1 MHNKR
6 DKEKLTIYYSKL
18 IKVSHKY
25 PLHSGNSFRLI
36 KNDGRKRYLYKK
48 LLDRWGIVRYK
59 IPGRKMKKHVKRLEA
74 IMLGI
79 TMLFSMPFSGTA
91 MAAGKTSA
99 NQMTVKTHTAQTTA
113 AEDAE
118 SPKTTFPVHVIH
130 KTGNDKENF
139 VIVIMGD
146 GYTAQ
151 QQDQFVKD
159 ATQKAQGMLTWSP
172 YKEYSDRINIYAI
185 QTVSNETGISEYGGK
200 SVDTYFHLRLFGK
213 AIGFSNGGDQK
224 AKDLRKEM
232 EKKYLDAGAS
242 VGTIHILSNTN
253 GDFGA
258 SINSLFSFSMNS
270 EDNSSGTAMTHEV
283 SHSIC
288 GLGDEYERY
297 TNKPNTSAT
306 SDADSIKWSKLLGF
320 RGTGITMAGTETAFA
335 PSRECMMRWAGQPFC
350 EVCKM
355 ELARKLNNTDYVSC
369 PQKLYVADP
378 EISTPHSRTGTLDR
392 DSEKYRI
399 SEKNITKAN
408 EKDLEFR
415 TVVQNMV
422 NQEQHLKMSF
432 SIKDA
437 NGITIK
443 FHEEK
448 EFTIPA
454 LSNWYDPDAARESLS
469 IVLSNVSG
477 LVKGDILE
485 GKVIDTDTGKVLAT
499 DKTAGQTW
507 NTVNIHYQLK
517 NADGTSSVIPDAA
530 TAMVYVP
537 ANTTYVLR
545 KPDLSDYTYVG
556 NSVNQDR
563 ITVTEAETDVT
574 YYYQKK
580 KDSQVTPGENP
591 TVSPTIA
598 PSASTVPITSPTV
611 TPGETVPIT
620 SPIITPGETALP
632 ASPTV
637 TPGETAPAVSPTIA
651 PSTSTVPTTS
661 PTVTPGE
668 TAPPASPTVTPG
680 ETAPPASP
688 AVTPGETAPP
698 VSPTA
703 TPGETVP
710 TVSTKATEQSKDGQS
725 VTILENKNTSQKKA
739 EILVIIKSSF
749 AKKYAKNNYSFVK
762 RAIEKVEKETAKQRR
777 KVVIKVRF
785 KMQNRKNLRC
795 RLDRATL
802 HYLTDKKIRELQW
815 DNGNMRLTLDLKA
828 LRTIRKQTAKEV
840 SLTLKKIGS
849 KKILS
854 KIKKTNR
861 KRFAYEFSIID
872 AKKKKISS
880 IKKGKITIEL
890 GYQRSHTD
898 KKSKMYVYQMN
909 KNGSAVNILKSH
921 NDVKRKKIRFWVN
934 HPCRVVIGRKI

>member
-1 MHNKR
+1 
-6 DKEKLTIYYSKL
+6 
-18 IKVSHKY
+18 
-25 PLHSGNSFRLI
+25 
-36 KNDGRKRYLYKK
+36 
-48 LLDRWGIVRYK
+48 
-59 IPGRKMKKHVKRLEA
+59 
-74 IMLGI
+74 
-79 TMLFSMPFSGTA
+79 MLFSMPFSGTA

-99 NQMTVKTHTAQTTA
+99 NQMTGKTHTAQTTA
-113 AEDAE
+113 VEDVE

-224 AKDLRKEM
+224 AKDLREEM

-258 SINSLFSFSMNS
+258 SINSLFSFSTNS

-283 SHSIC
+283 SHSIG

-443 FHEEK
+443 YHEEK

-469 IVLSNVSG
+469 IVFSNVSG

-485 GKVIDTDTGKVLAT
+485 GKVIDTDTGKVLVT

-580 KDSQVTPGENP
+580 KDSQVTPSENP

-598 PSASTVPITSPTV
+598 PSASTVPTTSPTV

-637 TPGETAPAVSPTIA
+637 TPGETAP
-651 PSTSTVPTTS
+651 
-661 PTVTPGE
+661 
-668 TAPPASPTVTPG
+668 PASPTVTPG
-680 ETAPPASP
+680 ETA
-688 AVTPGETAPP
+688 
-698 VSPTA
+698 
-703 TPGETVP
+703 P

-861 KRFAYEFSIID
+861 KRFAYEFSVID

>member
-1 MHNKR
+1 
-6 DKEKLTIYYSKL
+6 
-18 IKVSHKY
+18 
-25 PLHSGNSFRLI
+25 
-36 KNDGRKRYLYKK
+36 
-48 LLDRWGIVRYK
+48 
-59 IPGRKMKKHVKRLEA
+59 MKKHVKRLEA

-99 NQMTVKTHTAQTTA
+99 NQMTGKTHTAQTTA
-113 AEDAE
+113 VEDAE

-200 SVDTYFHLRLFGK
+200 SVDTYFHLWLFGK

-224 AKDLRKEM
+224 AKDLREEM

-258 SINSLFSFSMNS
+258 SINSLFSFSTNS

-283 SHSIC
+283 SHSIG

-320 RGTGITMAGTETAFA
+320 RGIGITMAGTETAFA

-443 FHEEK
+443 YHEEK

-469 IVLSNVSG
+469 IVFSNVSG

-517 NADGTSSVIPDAA
+517 NADGTSSAIPDAA

-598 PSASTVPITSPTV
+598 PSASTVPTTSPTV

-637 TPGETAPAVSPTIA
+637 TPGETAPPA
-651 PSTSTVPTTS
+651 S

-688 AVTPGETAPP
+688 TV
-698 VSPTA
+698 

-710 TVSTKATEQSKDGQS
+710 TASRKATEQSKDGLS
-725 VTILENKNTSQKKA
+725 ITILENKNTSQKKA

>member
-1 MHNKR
+1 
-6 DKEKLTIYYSKL
+6 
-18 IKVSHKY
+18 
-25 PLHSGNSFRLI
+25 
-36 KNDGRKRYLYKK
+36 
-48 LLDRWGIVRYK
+48 
-59 IPGRKMKKHVKRLEA
+59 
-74 IMLGI
+74 
-79 TMLFSMPFSGTA
+79 MPFSGTA

-113 AEDAE
+113 VEDAE

-185 QTVSNETGISEYGGK
+185 QTISNETGISEYGGK

-224 AKDLRKEM
+224 AKDLREEM

-258 SINSLFSFSMNS
+258 SINSLFSFSTNS

-283 SHSIC
+283 SHSIG

-320 RGTGITMAGTETAFA
+320 RGIGITMAGTETAFA

-443 FHEEK
+443 YHEEK

-469 IVLSNVSG
+469 IVFSNVSG

-485 GKVIDTDTGKVLAT
+485 GKVIDIDTGKVLAT

-598 PSASTVPITSPTV
+598 PSASTVPTTSPTV

-620 SPIITPGETALP
+620 SPIITPGETALPTSPTVTPGETALP

-698 VSPTA
+698 ASPA
-703 TPGETVP
+703 VTPGETVP
-710 TVSTKATEQSKDGQS
+710 PVSPKATEQSKDGQS
-725 VTILENKNTSQKKA
+725 ITILENKNTSQKKA
-739 EILVIIKSSF
+739 EILVIIKPSF

-762 RAIEKVEKETAKQRR
+762 RAIEKVEKKTAKQRR

-861 KRFAYEFSIID
+861 KRFAYEFSVID

>member
-1 MHNKR
+1 
-6 DKEKLTIYYSKL
+6 
-18 IKVSHKY
+18 
-25 PLHSGNSFRLI
+25 
-36 KNDGRKRYLYKK
+36 
-48 LLDRWGIVRYK
+48 
-59 IPGRKMKKHVKRLEA
+59 MKKHVKRLEA

-99 NQMTVKTHTAQTTA
+99 NQMTGKTHTAQTTA
-113 AEDAE
+113 VEDAE

-185 QTVSNETGISEYGGK
+185 QTISNETGISEYGGK

-224 AKDLRKEM
+224 AKDLREEM

-258 SINSLFSFSMNS
+258 SINSLFSFSTNS

-283 SHSIC
+283 SHSIG

-320 RGTGITMAGTETAFA
+320 RGIGITIAGTETAFA

-443 FHEEK
+443 YHEEK

-469 IVLSNVSG
+469 IVFSNVSG

-598 PSASTVPITSPTV
+598 PSASTVPTTSPTV

-620 SPIITPGETALP
+620 SPIITPGETAPP
-632 ASPTV
+632 A
-637 TPGETAPAVSPTIA
+637 
-651 PSTSTVPTTS
+651 S

-680 ETAPPASP
+680 ETAPPVSP
-688 AVTPGETAPP
+688 TVTPGETAPP
-698 VSPTA
+698 ASPTA

-710 TVSTKATEQSKDGQS
+710 TVSPTVTPGETVPTASPKATEQSKDGQS
-725 VTILENKNTSQKKA
+725 ITILENKNTSQKKA
-739 EILVIIKSSF
+739 EILVVIKPSF

-840 SLTLKKIGS
+840 PLTLKKIGS

-909 KNGSAVNILKSH
+909 KKGSAVNILKSH
-921 NDVKRKKIRFWVN
+921 NDVKRKKIRFLVN

>member
-1 MHNKR
+1 
-6 DKEKLTIYYSKL
+6 
-18 IKVSHKY
+18 
-25 PLHSGNSFRLI
+25 
-36 KNDGRKRYLYKK
+36 
-48 LLDRWGIVRYK
+48 
-59 IPGRKMKKHVKRLEA
+59 MKKHVKRLEA

-99 NQMTVKTHTAQTTA
+99 NQMTGKTHTAQTTA
-113 AEDAE
+113 VEDAE

-185 QTVSNETGISEYGGK
+185 QTISNETGISEYGGK
-200 SVDTYFHLRLFGK
+200 SVDTYFHLRIFGK
-213 AIGFSNGGDQK
+213 AVGFSNGGDQK
-224 AKDLRKEM
+224 AKDLREEM

-258 SINSLFSFSMNS
+258 SINSLFSFSTNS

-283 SHSIC
+283 SHSIG

-297 TNKPNTSAT
+297 TNKPNTSAS

-355 ELARKLNNTDYVSC
+355 ELARKLNNTDYVNC

-443 FHEEK
+443 YHEEK

-469 IVLSNVSG
+469 IVFSNVSG

-485 GKVIDTDTGKVLAT
+485 GKVIDIDTGKVLAT

-611 TPGETVPIT
+611 TPGETVST
-620 SPIITPGETALP
+620 

-637 TPGETAPAVSPTIA
+637 TPGETVSTASPTLTPGETVSTASPTI
-651 PSTSTVPTTS
+651 
-661 PTVTPGE
+661 TPGE
-668 TAPPASPTVTPG
+668 TAPPVSPT
-680 ETAPPASP
+680 
-688 AVTPGETAPP
+688 VTPGETAPP
-698 VSPTA
+698 VSPTV

-710 TVSTKATEQSKDGQS
+710 TASRKATEQSKDGQS

-739 EILVIIKSSF
+739 EILVIIKPSF

-762 RAIEKVEKETAKQRR
+762 RAIEKVEKKTAKQRR

>member
-1 MHNKR
+1 
-6 DKEKLTIYYSKL
+6 
-18 IKVSHKY
+18 
-25 PLHSGNSFRLI
+25 
-36 KNDGRKRYLYKK
+36 
-48 LLDRWGIVRYK
+48 
-59 IPGRKMKKHVKRLEA
+59 
-74 IMLGI
+74 
-79 TMLFSMPFSGTA
+79 MPFSGTA
-91 MAAGKTSA
+91 MAEGKTSA
-99 NQMTVKTHTAQTTA
+99 NQMTGKTHTAQTTA
-113 AEDAE
+113 VEDAE

-185 QTVSNETGISEYGGK
+185 QTISNETGISEYGGK
-200 SVDTYFHLRLFGK
+200 SVDTYFHLRIFGK
-213 AIGFSNGGDQK
+213 AVGFSNGGDQK
-224 AKDLRKEM
+224 AKDLREEM

-258 SINSLFSFSMNS
+258 SINSLFSFSTNS
-270 EDNSSGTAMTHEV
+270 EDNSSGTAMTREV
-283 SHSIC
+283 SHSIG

-297 TNKPNTSAT
+297 TNKPNTSAS

-355 ELARKLNNTDYVSC
+355 ELARKLNNTDYVNC

-443 FHEEK
+443 YHEEK

-469 IVLSNVSG
+469 IVFSNVSG

-485 GKVIDTDTGKVLAT
+485 GKVIDIDTGKVLAT

-598 PSASTVPITSPTV
+598 PSASTVPTTSPTV
-611 TPGETVPIT
+611 
-620 SPIITPGETALP
+620 TPGETALP

-637 TPGETAPAVSPTIA
+637 TPGETAP
-651 PSTSTVPTTS
+651 
-661 PTVTPGE
+661 
-668 TAPPASPTVTPG
+668 PASPIVTPG

-688 AVTPGETAPP
+688 AVTPGETVPP
-698 VSPTA
+698 VSP
-703 TPGETVP
+703 
-710 TVSTKATEQSKDGQS
+710 KATEQSKDGQS
-725 VTILENKNTSQKKA
+725 ITILENKNTSQKKA
-739 EILVIIKSSF
+739 EILVIIKPSF

-762 RAIEKVEKETAKQRR
+762 RAIEKVEKKTAKQRR

-854 KIKKTNR
+854 KIKQTNR

-909 KNGSAVNILKSH
+909 KNGSAVNKLKSH
-921 NDVKRKKIRFWVN
+921 NDVKRKKIQFLVN

>member
-1 MHNKR
+1 
-6 DKEKLTIYYSKL
+6 
-18 IKVSHKY
+18 
-25 PLHSGNSFRLI
+25 
-36 KNDGRKRYLYKK
+36 
-48 LLDRWGIVRYK
+48 
-59 IPGRKMKKHVKRLEA
+59 MKKHVKRLEA

-79 TMLFSMPFSGTA
+79 TMIFSMPFSGTA

-99 NQMTVKTHTAQTTA
+99 NQMIGKTHAAQTTA
-113 AEDAE
+113 VEDAE

-185 QTVSNETGISEYGGK
+185 QTISNETGISEYGGK

-224 AKDLRKEM
+224 AKDLREEM

-258 SINSLFSFSMNS
+258 SINSLFSFSTNS

-283 SHSIC
+283 SHSIG

-297 TNKPNTSAT
+297 TNKPNTSDT

-320 RGTGITMAGTETAFA
+320 RGIGITIAGTETAFA

-443 FHEEK
+443 YHEEK

-469 IVLSNVSG
+469 IVFSNVSG

-591 TVSPTIA
+591 TVSPTIV
-598 PSASTVPITSPTV
+598 PSASTVPATSPTV

-620 SPIITPGETALP
+620 SPIITPGETAPP

-637 TPGETAPAVSPTIA
+637 TPGETAPPV
-651 PSTSTVPTTS
+651 S

-668 TAPPASPTVTPG
+668 TAPPASPT
-680 ETAPPASP
+680 
-688 AVTPGETAPP
+688 
-698 VSPTA
+698 A

-710 TVSTKATEQSKDGQS
+710 TVSPTVTPGETVPTASPKATEQSKDGLS
-725 VTILENKNTSQKKA
+725 ITILENKNTSQKKA
-739 EILVIIKSSF
+739 EILVVIKPSF

>member
-1 MHNKR
+1 
-6 DKEKLTIYYSKL
+6 
-18 IKVSHKY
+18 
-25 PLHSGNSFRLI
+25 
-36 KNDGRKRYLYKK
+36 
-48 LLDRWGIVRYK
+48 
-59 IPGRKMKKHVKRLEA
+59 
-74 IMLGI
+74 
-79 TMLFSMPFSGTA
+79 
-91 MAAGKTSA
+91 
-99 NQMTVKTHTAQTTA
+99 
-113 AEDAE
+113 
-118 SPKTTFPVHVIH
+118 
-130 KTGNDKENF
+130 
-139 VIVIMGD
+139 
-146 GYTAQ
+146 
-151 QQDQFVKD
+151 
-159 ATQKAQGMLTWSP
+159 
-172 YKEYSDRINIYAI
+172 
-185 QTVSNETGISEYGGK
+185 
-200 SVDTYFHLRLFGK
+200 
-213 AIGFSNGGDQK
+213 
-224 AKDLRKEM
+224 
-232 EKKYLDAGAS
+232 
-242 VGTIHILSNTN
+242 
-253 GDFGA
+253 
-258 SINSLFSFSMNS
+258 
-270 EDNSSGTAMTHEV
+270 MTHEV
-283 SHSIC
+283 SHSIG

-320 RGTGITMAGTETAFA
+320 RGIGITMAGTETAFA

-443 FHEEK
+443 YHEEK

-469 IVLSNVSG
+469 VVFSNVSG

-530 TAMVYVP
+530 TAMAYVP

-611 TPGETVPIT
+611 TPGETVPT
-620 SPIITPGETALP
+620 
-632 ASPTV
+632 ASP
-637 TPGETAPAVSPTIA
+637 
-651 PSTSTVPTTS
+651 
-661 PTVTPGE
+661 
-668 TAPPASPTVTPG
+668 
-680 ETAPPASP
+680 
-688 AVTPGETAPP
+688 
-698 VSPTA
+698 
-703 TPGETVP
+703 
-710 TVSTKATEQSKDGQS
+710 KATEQSKDGQS
-725 VTILENKNTSQKKA
+725 ITILENKNTSQKKA
-739 EILVIIKSSF
+739 EILVVIKPSF

-909 KNGSAVNILKSH
+909 KKGSAVNILKSH
-921 NDVKRKKIRFWVN
+921 NDVKRKKIRFW
-934 HPCRVVIGRKI
+934 

>member
-1 MHNKR
+1 
-6 DKEKLTIYYSKL
+6 
-18 IKVSHKY
+18 
-25 PLHSGNSFRLI
+25 
-36 KNDGRKRYLYKK
+36 
-48 LLDRWGIVRYK
+48 
-59 IPGRKMKKHVKRLEA
+59 MKKHVKRLEA

-99 NQMTVKTHTAQTTA
+99 NQMTGKTHTAQTTA
-113 AEDAE
+113 VEDVE

-224 AKDLRKEM
+224 AKDLREEM

-258 SINSLFSFSMNS
+258 SINSLFSFSTNS

-283 SHSIC
+283 SHSIG

-443 FHEEK
+443 YHEEK

-469 IVLSNVSG
+469 IVFSNVSG

-485 GKVIDTDTGKVLAT
+485 GKVIDTDTGKVLVT

-580 KDSQVTPGENP
+580 KDSQVTPSENP

-598 PSASTVPITSPTV
+598 PSASTVPTTSPTV

-637 TPGETAPAVSPTIA
+637 TPGETAP
-651 PSTSTVPTTS
+651 
-661 PTVTPGE
+661 
-668 TAPPASPTVTPG
+668 PASPTVTPG
-680 ETAPPASP
+680 ETA
-688 AVTPGETAPP
+688 
-698 VSPTA
+698 
-703 TPGETVP
+703 P

-861 KRFAYEFSIID
+861 KRFAYEFSVID

>member
-1 MHNKR
+1 
-6 DKEKLTIYYSKL
+6 
-18 IKVSHKY
+18 
-25 PLHSGNSFRLI
+25 
-36 KNDGRKRYLYKK
+36 
-48 LLDRWGIVRYK
+48 
-59 IPGRKMKKHVKRLEA
+59 MKKHVKRLEA

-79 TMLFSMPFSGTA
+79 TMLFSMSFSGTA
-91 MAAGKTSA
+91 MAEGKTSA
-99 NQMTVKTHTAQTTA
+99 NQMTGKTHTAQTTA
-113 AEDAE
+113 VEDAE

-185 QTVSNETGISEYGGK
+185 QTISNETGISEYGGK

-224 AKDLRKEM
+224 AKDLREEM

-258 SINSLFSFSMNS
+258 SINSLFSFSTNS

-283 SHSIC
+283 SHSIG

-297 TNKPNTSAT
+297 TNKPNTSDT

-320 RGTGITMAGTETAFA
+320 RGIGITIAGTETAFA

-443 FHEEK
+443 YHEEK

-469 IVLSNVSG
+469 VVFSNVSG

-598 PSASTVPITSPTV
+598 PSASTVPTTSPTV

-620 SPIITPGETALP
+620 SPIITPGETAPP

-637 TPGETAPAVSPTIA
+637 TPGETAPPV
-651 PSTSTVPTTS
+651 S

-668 TAPPASPTVTPG
+668 TAPPASPT
-680 ETAPPASP
+680 
-688 AVTPGETAPP
+688 
-698 VSPTA
+698 A

-710 TVSTKATEQSKDGQS
+710 TVSPTVTPGETVPTASPKATEQSKDGQS
-725 VTILENKNTSQKKA
+725 ITILENKNTSQKKA
-739 EILVIIKSSF
+739 EILVVIKPSF

-909 KNGSAVNILKSH
+909 KKGSAVNILKSH
-921 NDVKRKKIRFWVN
+921 NDVKRKKIRFLVN

>member
-1 MHNKR
+1 
-6 DKEKLTIYYSKL
+6 
-18 IKVSHKY
+18 
-25 PLHSGNSFRLI
+25 
-36 KNDGRKRYLYKK
+36 
-48 LLDRWGIVRYK
+48 
-59 IPGRKMKKHVKRLEA
+59 MKKHVKRLEA

-79 TMLFSMPFSGTA
+79 TMIFSMPFSGTA

-99 NQMTVKTHTAQTTA
+99 NQMTGKTHAAQTTA
-113 AEDAE
+113 VEDAE

-185 QTVSNETGISEYGGK
+185 QTISNETGISEYGGK

-224 AKDLRKEM
+224 AKDLREEM

-258 SINSLFSFSMNS
+258 SINSLFSFSTNS

-283 SHSIC
+283 SHSIG

-297 TNKPNTSAT
+297 TNKPNTSDT

-320 RGTGITMAGTETAFA
+320 RGIGITIAGTETAFA

-443 FHEEK
+443 YHEEK

-469 IVLSNVSG
+469 IVFSNVSG

-591 TVSPTIA
+591 TVSPTIV
-598 PSASTVPITSPTV
+598 PSASTVPTTSPTV

-620 SPIITPGETALP
+620 SPIITPGETAPP
-632 ASPTV
+632 A
-637 TPGETAPAVSPTIA
+637 
-651 PSTSTVPTTS
+651 S

-680 ETAPPASP
+680 ETAPTVSP
-688 AVTPGETAPP
+688 TVTPGETAPP
-698 VSPTA
+698 ASPTV

-710 TVSTKATEQSKDGQS
+710 TASPTVTPGETASPVSPTVTPGETVPPASPKATEQSKDGLS
-725 VTILENKNTSQKKA
+725 ITILENKNTSQKKA
-739 EILVIIKSSF
+739 EILVVIKPSF

>member
-1 MHNKR
+1 
-6 DKEKLTIYYSKL
+6 
-18 IKVSHKY
+18 
-25 PLHSGNSFRLI
+25 
-36 KNDGRKRYLYKK
+36 
-48 LLDRWGIVRYK
+48 
-59 IPGRKMKKHVKRLEA
+59 MKKHVKRLEA

-99 NQMTVKTHTAQTTA
+99 NQMTGKTHTAQTTA
-113 AEDAE
+113 VEDAE

-200 SVDTYFHLRLFGK
+200 SVDTYFHLWLFGK

-224 AKDLRKEM
+224 AKDLREEM

-258 SINSLFSFSMNS
+258 SINSLFSFSTNS

-283 SHSIC
+283 SHSIG

-320 RGTGITMAGTETAFA
+320 RGIGITMAGTETAFA

-443 FHEEK
+443 YHEEK

-469 IVLSNVSG
+469 IVFSNVSG

-517 NADGTSSVIPDAA
+517 NADGTSSAIPDAA

-598 PSASTVPITSPTV
+598 PSASTVPTTSPTV
-611 TPGETVPIT
+611 TPGETVP
-620 SPIITPGETALP
+620 TA
-632 ASPTV
+632 SR
-637 TPGETAPAVSPTIA
+637 
-651 PSTSTVPTTS
+651 
-661 PTVTPGE
+661 
-668 TAPPASPTVTPG
+668 
-680 ETAPPASP
+680 
-688 AVTPGETAPP
+688 
-698 VSPTA
+698 
-703 TPGETVP
+703 
-710 TVSTKATEQSKDGQS
+710 KATEQSKDGLS
-725 VTILENKNTSQKKA
+725 ITILENKNTSQKKA

>member
-1 MHNKR
+1 
-6 DKEKLTIYYSKL
+6 
-18 IKVSHKY
+18 
-25 PLHSGNSFRLI
+25 
-36 KNDGRKRYLYKK
+36 
-48 LLDRWGIVRYK
+48 
-59 IPGRKMKKHVKRLEA
+59 
-74 IMLGI
+74 
-79 TMLFSMPFSGTA
+79 MLFSMPFSGTA
-91 MAAGKTSA
+91 MAEGKTSA
-99 NQMTVKTHTAQTTA
+99 NQMTGKTHTAQTTA
-113 AEDAE
+113 VEDAE

-185 QTVSNETGISEYGGK
+185 QTISNETGISEYGGK
-200 SVDTYFHLRLFGK
+200 SVDTYFHLRIFGK
-213 AIGFSNGGDQK
+213 AVGFSNGGDQK
-224 AKDLRKEM
+224 AKDLREEM

-258 SINSLFSFSMNS
+258 SINSLFSFSTNS

-283 SHSIC
+283 SHSIG

-306 SDADSIKWSKLLGF
+306 SDADSIQWSKLLGF
-320 RGTGITMAGTETAFA
+320 RGIGITMAGTETAFA

-443 FHEEK
+443 YHEEK

-454 LSNWYDPDAARESLS
+454 LSNWYDPDTARESLS
-469 IVLSNVSG
+469 IVFSNVSG

-485 GKVIDTDTGKVLAT
+485 GKVIDTDTGKVLVT

-598 PSASTVPITSPTV
+598 PSASTVPTTSPTV

-620 SPIITPGETALP
+620 SPIITPGETALPASPIITPGETALP

-688 AVTPGETAPP
+688 AVTPGETVLP
-698 VSPTA
+698 VSPK
-703 TPGETVP
+703 
-710 TVSTKATEQSKDGQS
+710 STEQSKDGQS
-725 VTILENKNTSQKKA
+725 ITILENKNTSQKKA
-739 EILVIIKSSF
+739 EILVIIKPSF

-762 RAIEKVEKETAKQRR
+762 RAIEKVEKKTAKQRR

>member
-1 MHNKR
+1 
-6 DKEKLTIYYSKL
+6 
-18 IKVSHKY
+18 
-25 PLHSGNSFRLI
+25 
-36 KNDGRKRYLYKK
+36 
-48 LLDRWGIVRYK
+48 
-59 IPGRKMKKHVKRLEA
+59 
-74 IMLGI
+74 
-79 TMLFSMPFSGTA
+79 MPFSGTA

-99 NQMTVKTHTAQTTA
+99 NQMTGKTHTAQTTA
-113 AEDAE
+113 VEDAE

-185 QTVSNETGISEYGGK
+185 QTISNETGISEYGGK

-224 AKDLRKEM
+224 AKDLREEM

-258 SINSLFSFSMNS
+258 SINSLFSFSTNS

-283 SHSIC
+283 SHSIG

-320 RGTGITMAGTETAFA
+320 RGIGITIAGTETAFA

-443 FHEEK
+443 YHEEK

-469 IVLSNVSG
+469 VVFSNVSG

-591 TVSPTIA
+591 TVSPTIV
-598 PSASTVPITSPTV
+598 PSASTVPTTSPTV
-611 TPGETVPIT
+611 TPGETVST
-620 SPIITPGETALP
+620 

-637 TPGETAPAVSPTIA
+637 TPGETVSTASPTITPGETA
-651 PSTSTVPTTS
+651 PPVS

-688 AVTPGETAPP
+688 TVTPGETALPVSPTVTPGETAPP
-698 VSPTA
+698 ASPTA

-710 TVSTKATEQSKDGQS
+710 TASPKATEQSKDGLS
-725 VTILENKNTSQKKA
+725 ITILENKNTSQKKA
-739 EILVIIKSSF
+739 EILVVIKPSF

>member
-1 MHNKR
+1 
-6 DKEKLTIYYSKL
+6 
-18 IKVSHKY
+18 
-25 PLHSGNSFRLI
+25 
-36 KNDGRKRYLYKK
+36 
-48 LLDRWGIVRYK
+48 
-59 IPGRKMKKHVKRLEA
+59 MKKHVKRLEA

-99 NQMTVKTHTAQTTA
+99 NQMTGKTHTAQTTA
-113 AEDAE
+113 VEDAE

-185 QTVSNETGISEYGGK
+185 QTISNETGISEYGGK

-224 AKDLRKEM
+224 AKDLREEM

-258 SINSLFSFSMNS
+258 SINSLFSFSTNS

-283 SHSIC
+283 SHSIG

-320 RGTGITMAGTETAFA
+320 RGIGITIAGTETAFA

-443 FHEEK
+443 YHEEK

-469 IVLSNVSG
+469 VVFSNVSG

-591 TVSPTIA
+591 TVSPTIV
-598 PSASTVPITSPTV
+598 PSA
-611 TPGETVPIT
+611 
-620 SPIITPGETALP
+620 
-632 ASPTV
+632 
-637 TPGETAPAVSPTIA
+637 
-651 PSTSTVPTTS
+651 STVPTTS

-668 TAPPASPTVTPG
+668 TVPTASP
-680 ETAPPASP
+680 
-688 AVTPGETAPP
+688 
-698 VSPTA
+698 
-703 TPGETVP
+703 
-710 TVSTKATEQSKDGQS
+710 KATEQSKDGLS
-725 VTILENKNTSQKKA
+725 ITILENKNTSQKKA
-739 EILVIIKSSF
+739 EILVVIKPSF

-909 KNGSAVNILKSH
+909 KKGSAVNILKSH
-921 NDVKRKKIRFWVN
+921 NDVKRKKIRFLVN

>member
-1 MHNKR
+1 
-6 DKEKLTIYYSKL
+6 
-18 IKVSHKY
+18 
-25 PLHSGNSFRLI
+25 
-36 KNDGRKRYLYKK
+36 
-48 LLDRWGIVRYK
+48 
-59 IPGRKMKKHVKRLEA
+59 MKKHVKRLEA

-79 TMLFSMPFSGTA
+79 TMLFSMLFSGTA

-224 AKDLRKEM
+224 AKDLREEM

-258 SINSLFSFSMNS
+258 SINSLFSFSTNS

-283 SHSIC
+283 SHSVG

-320 RGTGITMAGTETAFA
+320 RGIGITMAGTETAFA

-378 EISTPHSRTGTLDR
+378 EISIPHSRTGTLDR

-443 FHEEK
+443 YHEEK

-469 IVLSNVSG
+469 IVFSNVSG

-517 NADGTSSVIPDAA
+517 NADGTSSAIPDAA

-598 PSASTVPITSPTV
+598 PSASTVPTTSPTV
-611 TPGETVPIT
+611 TPGETVST
-620 SPIITPGETALP
+620 
-632 ASPTV
+632 ASPT
-637 TPGETAPAVSPTIA
+637 
-651 PSTSTVPTTS
+651 
-661 PTVTPGE
+661 
-668 TAPPASPTVTPG
+668 
-680 ETAPPASP
+680 
-688 AVTPGETAPP
+688 VTPGETAPP

-861 KRFAYEFSIID
+861 KSFAYEFSIID

-921 NDVKRKKIRFWVN
+921 NNVKRKKIRFWVN

>member
-1 MHNKR
+1 
-6 DKEKLTIYYSKL
+6 
-18 IKVSHKY
+18 
-25 PLHSGNSFRLI
+25 
-36 KNDGRKRYLYKK
+36 
-48 LLDRWGIVRYK
+48 
-59 IPGRKMKKHVKRLEA
+59 MKKHVKRLEA

-99 NQMTVKTHTAQTTA
+99 NQMTGKTHTAQTTA
-113 AEDAE
+113 VEDAE

-185 QTVSNETGISEYGGK
+185 QTISNETGISEYGGK

-224 AKDLRKEM
+224 AKDLREEM

-258 SINSLFSFSMNS
+258 SINSLFSFSTNS

-283 SHSIC
+283 SHSIG

-320 RGTGITMAGTETAFA
+320 RGIGITIAGTETAFA

-443 FHEEK
+443 YHEEK

-469 IVLSNVSG
+469 IVFSNVSG

-598 PSASTVPITSPTV
+598 PSASTVPTTSPTV

-620 SPIITPGETALP
+620 SPIITPGETAPP
-632 ASPTV
+632 A
-637 TPGETAPAVSPTIA
+637 
-651 PSTSTVPTTS
+651 S

-680 ETAPPASP
+680 ETAPPVSP
-688 AVTPGETAPP
+688 TVTPGETAPP
-698 VSPTA
+698 ASPTA

-710 TVSTKATEQSKDGQS
+710 TVSPTVTPGETVPTASPKATEQSKDGQS
-725 VTILENKNTSQKKA
+725 ITILENKNTSQKKA
-739 EILVIIKSSF
+739 EILVVIKPSF

-909 KNGSAVNILKSH
+909 KKGSAVNILKSH
-921 NDVKRKKIRFWVN
+921 NDVKRKKIRFLVN

>member
-1 MHNKR
+1 
-6 DKEKLTIYYSKL
+6 
-18 IKVSHKY
+18 
-25 PLHSGNSFRLI
+25 
-36 KNDGRKRYLYKK
+36 
-48 LLDRWGIVRYK
+48 
-59 IPGRKMKKHVKRLEA
+59 MKKHVKRLEA

-91 MAAGKTSA
+91 MAADKTSA
-99 NQMTVKTHTAQTTA
+99 NQMTGKTHTAQTTA
-113 AEDAE
+113 VEDAE

-224 AKDLRKEM
+224 AKDLREEM

-258 SINSLFSFSMNS
+258 SINSLFSFSTNS

-283 SHSIC
+283 SHSIG

-320 RGTGITMAGTETAFA
+320 RGIGITMAGTETAFA
-335 PSRECMMRWAGQPFC
+335 PGRECMMRLAGQPFC

-443 FHEEK
+443 YHEEK

-469 IVLSNVSG
+469 IVFSNVSG

-598 PSASTVPITSPTV
+598 PSASTVPTTSPTV
-611 TPGETVPIT
+611 
-620 SPIITPGETALP
+620 TPGETALP

-688 AVTPGETAPP
+688 AVTPGETVPP
-698 VSPTA
+698 VSP
-703 TPGETVP
+703 
-710 TVSTKATEQSKDGQS
+710 KATEQSKDGQS
-725 VTILENKNTSQKKA
+725 ITILENKNTSQKKA
-739 EILVIIKSSF
+739 EILVIIKPSF

-762 RAIEKVEKETAKQRR
+762 RAIEKVEKKTAKQRR

-909 KNGSAVNILKSH
+909 KNGSAVNKLKSH

>member
-1 MHNKR
+1 
-6 DKEKLTIYYSKL
+6 
-18 IKVSHKY
+18 
-25 PLHSGNSFRLI
+25 
-36 KNDGRKRYLYKK
+36 
-48 LLDRWGIVRYK
+48 
-59 IPGRKMKKHVKRLEA
+59 MKKHVKRLEA

-91 MAAGKTSA
+91 MAAGKTSV
-99 NQMTVKTHTAQTTA
+99 NQMTGKTHTAQTTA
-113 AEDAE
+113 VEDAE

-185 QTVSNETGISEYGGK
+185 QTISNETGISEYGGK

-224 AKDLRKEM
+224 AKDLREEM

-258 SINSLFSFSMNS
+258 SINSLFSFSTNS

-283 SHSIC
+283 SHSIG

-320 RGTGITMAGTETAFA
+320 RGIGITMAGTETAFA

-355 ELARKLNNTDYVSC
+355 ELARKLNNTDYVNC

-443 FHEEK
+443 YHEEK

-469 IVLSNVSG
+469 IVFSNVSG

-485 GKVIDTDTGKVLAT
+485 GKVIDIDTGKVLAT

-598 PSASTVPITSPTV
+598 PSASTVPTTSPTV

-620 SPIITPGETALP
+620 SPIITPGETA
-632 ASPTV
+632 
-637 TPGETAPAVSPTIA
+637 
-651 PSTSTVPTTS
+651 
-661 PTVTPGE
+661 
-668 TAPPASPTVTPG
+668 PPASPT
-680 ETAPPASP
+680 
-688 AVTPGETAPP
+688 VTPGETAPP

-762 RAIEKVEKETAKQRR
+762 RAIEKVEKKTAKQRR

>member
-1 MHNKR
+1 
-6 DKEKLTIYYSKL
+6 
-18 IKVSHKY
+18 
-25 PLHSGNSFRLI
+25 
-36 KNDGRKRYLYKK
+36 
-48 LLDRWGIVRYK
+48 
-59 IPGRKMKKHVKRLEA
+59 MKKHVKRLEA

-79 TMLFSMPFSGTA
+79 TMLFSMSFSGTA
-91 MAAGKTSA
+91 MAEGKTSA
-99 NQMTVKTHTAQTTA
+99 NQMTGKTHTAQTTA
-113 AEDAE
+113 VEDAE

-185 QTVSNETGISEYGGK
+185 QTISNETGISEYVGK

-224 AKDLRKEM
+224 AKDLREEM

-258 SINSLFSFSMNS
+258 SINSLFSFSTNS
-270 EDNSSGTAMTHEV
+270 EDNSNGTAMTHEV
-283 SHSIC
+283 SHSIG

-320 RGTGITMAGTETAFA
+320 RGIGITVAGTATAFA

-443 FHEEK
+443 YHEEK

-469 IVLSNVSG
+469 IVFSNVSG

-485 GKVIDTDTGKVLAT
+485 GKVIDIDTGKVLAT

-580 KDSQVTPGENP
+580 KDSQVTPSEN
-591 TVSPTIA
+591 
-598 PSASTVPITSPTV
+598 
-611 TPGETVPIT
+611 
-620 SPIITPGETALP
+620 
-632 ASPTV
+632 
-637 TPGETAPAVSPTIA
+637 PAVSPTIA

-668 TAPPASPTVTPG
+668 TVSPASPTVSPATPTVTPGETVSTASPTVTPGETVSTASPTVTPGETVPPVSPTVTPGETAPPVSPTVTPGETAPPVSPTVTPG

-688 AVTPGETAPP
+688 TV
-698 VSPTA
+698 

-710 TVSTKATEQSKDGQS
+710 TASRKATEQSKDGQS
-725 VTILENKNTSQKKA
+725 ITILENKNTSQKKA
-739 EILVIIKSSF
+739 EILVVIKPSF

-909 KNGSAVNILKSH
+909 KKGSAVNILKSH
-921 NDVKRKKIRFWVN
+921 NDVKRKKIRFLVN

>member
-1 MHNKR
+1 
-6 DKEKLTIYYSKL
+6 
-18 IKVSHKY
+18 
-25 PLHSGNSFRLI
+25 
-36 KNDGRKRYLYKK
+36 
-48 LLDRWGIVRYK
+48 
-59 IPGRKMKKHVKRLEA
+59 
-74 IMLGI
+74 
-79 TMLFSMPFSGTA
+79 MLFSMPFSGTA

-99 NQMTVKTHTAQTTA
+99 NQMTGKTHTAQTTA
-113 AEDAE
+113 VEDAE

-185 QTVSNETGISEYGGK
+185 QTISNETGISEYGGK

-224 AKDLRKEM
+224 AKDLREEM

-258 SINSLFSFSMNS
+258 SINSLFSFSTNS

-283 SHSIC
+283 SHSIG

-320 RGTGITMAGTETAFA
+320 RGIGITIAGTETAFA

-443 FHEEK
+443 YHEEK

-469 IVLSNVSG
+469 VVFSNVSG

-598 PSASTVPITSPTV
+598 PSASTVPTTSPTV

-620 SPIITPGETALP
+620 SPIITPGETAPP

-637 TPGETAPAVSPTIA
+637 TPGETAPPL
-651 PSTSTVPTTS
+651 S

-668 TAPPASPTVTPG
+668 TAPPASPT
-680 ETAPPASP
+680 
-688 AVTPGETAPP
+688 
-698 VSPTA
+698 A

-710 TVSTKATEQSKDGQS
+710 TVSPTVTPGETVPTASPKATEQSKDGQS
-725 VTILENKNTSQKKA
+725 ITILENKNTSQKKA
-739 EILVIIKSSF
+739 EILVVIKPSF

-849 KKILS
+849 KKIMS

>member
-1 MHNKR
+1 
-6 DKEKLTIYYSKL
+6 
-18 IKVSHKY
+18 
-25 PLHSGNSFRLI
+25 
-36 KNDGRKRYLYKK
+36 
-48 LLDRWGIVRYK
+48 
-59 IPGRKMKKHVKRLEA
+59 MKKHVKRLEA

-99 NQMTVKTHTAQTTA
+99 NQMTGKTHTAQTTA
-113 AEDAE
+113 VEDAE

-224 AKDLRKEM
+224 AKDLREEM

-258 SINSLFSFSMNS
+258 SINSLFSFSTNS

-283 SHSIC
+283 SHSIG

-335 PSRECMMRWAGQPFC
+335 PSRECMMRLAGQPFC

-443 FHEEK
+443 YHEEK

-469 IVLSNVSG
+469 IVFSNVSG

-598 PSASTVPITSPTV
+598 PSASTAPTTSPTV
-611 TPGETVPIT
+611 TPGKTALPASPTV
-620 SPIITPGETALP
+620 TPGETALP
-632 ASPTV
+632 ASTTV

-668 TAPPASPTVTPG
+668 TALPASPTVTPG

-688 AVTPGETAPP
+688 AVTPGETVPP
-698 VSPTA
+698 VSP
-703 TPGETVP
+703 
-710 TVSTKATEQSKDGQS
+710 KATEQSKDGQS
-725 VTILENKNTSQKKA
+725 ITILENKNTSQKKA

-762 RAIEKVEKETAKQRR
+762 RAIEKVEKKTAKQRR

-854 KIKKTNR
+854 KIKQTNR

-890 GYQRSHTD
+890 SYQRSHTD

-909 KNGSAVNILKSH
+909 KNGSAVNKLKSH
-921 NDVKRKKIRFWVN
+921 NDVKRKKIRFLVN

>member
-1 MHNKR
+1 
-6 DKEKLTIYYSKL
+6 
-18 IKVSHKY
+18 
-25 PLHSGNSFRLI
+25 
-36 KNDGRKRYLYKK
+36 
-48 LLDRWGIVRYK
+48 
-59 IPGRKMKKHVKRLEA
+59 MKKHVKRLEA

-99 NQMTVKTHTAQTTA
+99 NQMTGKTHAAQTTA
-113 AEDAE
+113 VEDAE

-185 QTVSNETGISEYGGK
+185 QTISNETGISEYGGK

-224 AKDLRKEM
+224 AKDLREEM

-258 SINSLFSFSMNS
+258 SINSLFSFSTNS

-283 SHSIC
+283 SHSIG

-297 TNKPNTSAT
+297 TNKPNTSDT

-320 RGTGITMAGTETAFA
+320 RGIGITMAGTETAFA

-443 FHEEK
+443 YHEEK

-469 IVLSNVSG
+469 VVFSNVSG

-530 TAMVYVP
+530 TTMVYVP

-598 PSASTVPITSPTV
+598 PSVSTVPTTSPTV
-611 TPGETVPIT
+611 TPGETVST
-620 SPIITPGETALP
+620 

-637 TPGETAPAVSPTIA
+637 TPGETVSTA
-651 PSTSTVPTTS
+651 S

-680 ETAPPASP
+680 ETAPPVSP
-688 AVTPGETAPP
+688 TVTPGETAPP
-698 VSPTA
+698 ASPTA

-710 TVSTKATEQSKDGQS
+710 PVSPTVTPGETVPTASPKATEQSKDGQS
-725 VTILENKNTSQKKA
+725 ITILENKNTSQKKA
-739 EILVIIKSSF
+739 EILVVIKPSF

>member
-1 MHNKR
+1 
-6 DKEKLTIYYSKL
+6 
-18 IKVSHKY
+18 
-25 PLHSGNSFRLI
+25 
-36 KNDGRKRYLYKK
+36 
-48 LLDRWGIVRYK
+48 
-59 IPGRKMKKHVKRLEA
+59 MKKYVKRLEA

-185 QTVSNETGISEYGGK
+185 QTISNETGISEYGGK
-200 SVDTYFHLRLFGK
+200 SVDTYFHLRIFGK
-213 AIGFSNGGDQK
+213 AVGFSNGGDQK
-224 AKDLRKEM
+224 AKDLREEM

-258 SINSLFSFSMNS
+258 SINSLFSFSTNS

-283 SHSIC
+283 SHSIG

-320 RGTGITMAGTETAFA
+320 RGIGITMAGTETAFA

-620 SPIITPGETALP
+620 SPIITPGETA
-632 ASPTV
+632 
-637 TPGETAPAVSPTIA
+637 
-651 PSTSTVPTTS
+651 
-661 PTVTPGE
+661 
-668 TAPPASPTVTPG
+668 PPASPT
-680 ETAPPASP
+680 
-688 AVTPGETAPP
+688 VTPGETAPP

-749 AKKYAKNNYSFVK
+749 AKKYAKNNYRFVK